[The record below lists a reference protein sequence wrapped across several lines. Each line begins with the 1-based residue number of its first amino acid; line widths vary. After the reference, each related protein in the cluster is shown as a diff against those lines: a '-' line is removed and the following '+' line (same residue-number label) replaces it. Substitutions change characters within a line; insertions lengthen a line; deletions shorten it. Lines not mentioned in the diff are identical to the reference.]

1 MQAPTGEI
9 TRLLGKVRTGD
20 EAARAELMDIVYS
33 ALRRLASSMMRRERP
48 GHTLQATELL
58 HETYLRL
65 VGQEVNFEN
74 RAHFFAAASTV
85 MRRILVDY
93 ARAHRSEKRGG
104 GQVPVA
110 LDETV
115 LFSESQSEQMLAL
128 EEALQR
134 LARMDARQAR
144 IVELRFFGGLTE
156 TETADVLK
164 VSARTVKRDWKMAK
178 AWLFAEMNPHSG

>member
-9 TRLLGKVRTGD
+9 TRLLGKVREGD
-20 EAARAELMDIVYS
+20 EAARADLMAAVY
-33 ALRRLASSMMRRERP
+33 AELRRLSAAMMRRERP
-48 GHTLQATELL
+48 GHSLQATELL
-58 HETYLRL
+58 HEAYLKL
-65 VGQEVNFEN
+65 VGQDIDFAN

-85 MRRILVDY
+85 MRHILVDY

-104 GQVPVA
+104 GQVPVT
-110 LDETV
+110 LDENA
-115 LFSESQSEQMLAL
+115 LFSAQQSEQMLAL

-134 LARMDARQAR
+134 LGKMDARQAR

-156 TETADVLK
+156 EEAAAVLG

-178 AWLFAEMNPHSG
+178 AWLFSEMNS